1 MSDFGMPQLM
11 GPAAIGIASAAA
23 NVVEKQ
29 AKAGGTGAA
38 GQIMKQASLFG
49 DIAIGGIAI
58 INHMQDFGLPILG
71 KAAGNASL
79 ASAGAGA
86 ALIAR
91 RAADWLGA
99 TMLQLPTGARYTS
112 LGSGRPSRYRPS
124 LRRSPGAAVE
134 TSVLPRKRQFFSVT

>member
-1 MSDFGMPQLM
+1 MAGLNMNEMM
-11 GPAAIGIASAAA
+11 GPAAIGVLSAAA
-23 NVVEKQ
+23 NVIEKQ
-29 AKAGGTGAA
+29 AKGGGTGVQ

-58 INHMQDFGLPILG
+58 LNQHQGWGFPVLG
-71 KAAGNASL
+71 TGNASL
-79 ASAGAGA
+79 ASAGAGV
-86 ALIAR
+86 ALISR

-124 LRRSPGAAVE
+124 LRSPGAAVE
-134 TSVLPRKRQFFSVT
+134 TSILPRKRQFFSVT